1 MYLENNFDISKFD
14 QKFAVIQASQIFEK
28 PQTRSMTLSLCG
40 VPFQLN
46 FQLDATSLVFSLFLE
61 GKSIVENRLITL
73 DEFLDTNPT
82 MTMEQLCLSVVEL
95 LTRHAE
101 DFMIDPATGQLH
113 EDLAGATRGFIE
125 QEL

>member
-1 MYLENNFDISKFD
+1 
-14 QKFAVIQASQIFEK
+14 
-28 PQTRSMTLSLCG
+28 MTLSLCG

-82 MTMEQLCLSVVEL
+82 MTME
-95 LTRHAE
+95 
-101 DFMIDPATGQLH
+101 
-113 EDLAGATRGFIE
+113 
-125 QEL
+125 